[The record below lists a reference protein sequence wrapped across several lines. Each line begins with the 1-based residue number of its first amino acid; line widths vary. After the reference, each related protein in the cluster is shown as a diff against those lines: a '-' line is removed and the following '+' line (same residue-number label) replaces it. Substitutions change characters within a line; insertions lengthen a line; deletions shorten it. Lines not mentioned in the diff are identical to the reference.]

1 MEWGRFVDSFKL
13 VTIDPRLLKLFW
25 SHVTV
30 EEAREMGNRN
40 GNNNVFEFIL
50 SYFRKFDLDSV
61 LKIFRVIGA
70 EYSNAYVYSESG
82 DDSNRTMILRHTMGR
97 SASAY
102 YGASL
107 KALCDRLGM
116 ELELE
121 EGDDQLVCKIRAV
134 EKVKSIA
141 QDPAQRKAR

>member
-1 MEWGRFVDSFKL
+1 
-13 VTIDPRLLKLFW
+13 
-25 SHVTV
+25 
-30 EEAREMGNRN
+30 
-40 GNNNVFEFIL
+40 
-50 SYFRKFDLDSV
+50 
-61 LKIFRVIGA
+61 
-70 EYSNAYVYSESG
+70 
-82 DDSNRTMILRHTMGR
+82 MGR